1 VKIGSWQ
8 FDPEALLELRL
19 SRIQEALEQRKL
31 GRALGE
37 VEELLDEHPDHQL
50 GLFLAGQAALG
61 LGDAMG
67 SMAAFRRCAGNAPQ
81 DPTIQLGLAMA
92 AFESAAYTTALE
104 AARLSSDLAPT
115 LAQGWYYQGLVLER
129 IEHEELAREC
139 FQRAHT
145 LNPTEAPLP
154 LDLSD
159 SDWNEALKEALRC
172 LPSPFQALYVQVPLC
187 WAAFPTLE
195 HLIADFPPLSPMSG
209 ALYVGKLPGEDADP
223 WQKLPTEVRLYRGN
237 LRHPTPLGSSL
248 VERIT
253 AALLHEAMSWTG
265 AAAED
270 ILPD

>member
-1 VKIGSWQ
+1 MKIGSWQ

-19 SRIQEALEQRKL
+19 SRIQEALEQRKF

-37 VEELLDEHPDHQL
+37 VEELLDEHPEHQL

-61 LGDAMG
+61 LGDAVG
-67 SMAAFRRCAGNAPQ
+67 SMAAFRRCASNAPR

-92 AFESAAYTTALE
+92 AFESAAYTAALE
-104 AARLSSDLAPT
+104 AARLSSDLAPS

-129 IEHEELAREC
+129 IGYGELASEC
-139 FQRAHT
+139 FQRAHR
-145 LNPTEAPLP
+145 LSPAEAPLP
-154 LDLSD
+154 LTLSD
-159 SDWNEALKEALRC
+159 NDWNEALKEALRC
-172 LPSPFQALYVQVPLC
+172 LPSPFQALYVQVPLR
-187 WAAFPTLE
+187 WAAFPELE
-195 HLIADFPPLSPMSG
+195 HLIAEFPPLSPMSG
-209 ALYVGKLPGEDADP
+209 ALYVGQPPTEDDDP
-223 WQKLPTEVRLYRGN
+223 WQNLPTEVRLYRGN
-237 LRHPTPLGSSL
+237 LCHPTPLGSSL